1 MRYEVRRPVTYFFY
15 WNTPI
20 AATAL
25 KNGPSPLPEV
35 LSTNERALKREGGGG
50 PARFYDQSAGKLSA
64 SSSPGRGLP
73 LDSSPRS
80 AILLPF

>member
-35 LSTNERALKREGGGG
+35 LSTSERSLKREDAEDRRDFMIN
-50 PARFYDQSAGKLSA
+50 P
-64 SSSPGRGLP
+64 PEN
-73 LDSSPRS
+73 
-80 AILLPF
+80 